1 MQDIEFEPTN
11 SFAYRFVRYIVL
23 PEVDIEV
30 AGMGTEKFLLREIA
44 WPIIDQRLTQEQQAV
59 RIPKAQSA
67 GADSMSSMVR
77 FDVNFLAKSLDRYES
92 LGQGYFRAKIESD
105 PEPSPQIW
113 RANAIE
119 RSNVRASFI
128 CRRESLIVLFSAI
141 HHRASEMIDSAF
153 AAFFRLP
160 NSM

>member
-1 MQDIEFEPTN
+1 MRTFKGVPGEGYDGC
-11 SFAYRFVRYIVL
+11 ADHRYDSHMHEQGVG
-23 PEVDIEV
+23 
-30 AGMGTEKFLLREIA
+30 AGEREIPVKDRTRGRTQGGA
-44 WPIIDQRLTQEQQAV
+44 YVERSTEEYHDRLVEA
-59 RIPKAQSA
+59 
-67 GADSMSSMVR
+67 
-77 FDVNFLAKSLDRYES
+77 
-92 LGQGYFRAKIESD
+92 D

-160 NSM
+160 NSMR